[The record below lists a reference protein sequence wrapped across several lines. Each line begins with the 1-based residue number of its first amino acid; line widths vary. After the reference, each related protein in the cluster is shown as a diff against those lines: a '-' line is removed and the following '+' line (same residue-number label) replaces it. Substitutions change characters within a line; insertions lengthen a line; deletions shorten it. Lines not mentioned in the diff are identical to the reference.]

1 MVDYHGSGEYDQ
13 HLDVVE
19 ILRPLNQSL
28 DKMKYVW
35 RKMGMGD
42 QNIAPYRLTE
52 GQLDRIDDALVKLRA
67 RFEEMEIANRNTR
80 P

>member
-1 MVDYHGSGEYDQ
+1 MVEYHGGQYDQ

-35 RKMGMGD
+35 RLMGLEGG
-42 QNIAPYRLTE
+42 APYRLTE
-52 GQLDRIDDALVKLRA
+52 GQMDRIDDALVKLRA
-67 RFEEMEIANRNTR
+67 RFEEMERANRR
-80 P
+80 EAG